1 MLLQRR
7 DYRPRIFLLPEIHPE
22 WWIALFTLTLW
33 IATNLLWRTS
43 IRHANHMERSVK
55 IAEKAAAAARDS
67 ADALPILERAFV
79 FIYTEFQQSYL
90 DSTKTIADAVERH
103 RTIFDITTA
112 FEFVNHGKT
121 PAIIKEISF
130 GSFVVEGK
138 TEFPQYPASILDSVV
153 VVPSSG
159 VWPER
164 MAKRSIIP
172 LPDEYKNVHEFRPNI
187 VINNVTE
194 AQGEAILN
202 GKAFVVALAKVSY
215 LDIFDRQHETAI
227 CRIYDGHTFA
237 EHGGE
242 KYNYRT

>member
-43 IRHANHMERSVK
+43 IRHANHMEQSVK

-90 DSTKTIADAVERH
+90 DSTKTIADAVESH

-130 GSFVVEGK
+130 GS
-138 TEFPQYPASILDSVV
+138 
-153 VVPSSG
+153 
-159 VWPER
+159 
-164 MAKRSIIP
+164 
-172 LPDEYKNVHEFRPNI
+172 
-187 VINNVTE
+187 
-194 AQGEAILN
+194 
-202 GKAFVVALAKVSY
+202 
-215 LDIFDRQHETAI
+215 
-227 CRIYDGHTFA
+227 
-237 EHGGE
+237 
-242 KYNYRT
+242 